1 MTDQNDGPDEE
12 ELIEN
17 LTVIQREI
25 KGDKARLD
33 TLYRKQALNEP
44 GALSGELVQT
54 LYPAVVDIT
63 EVITQLLTNHSEGLL
78 GVEDAVYQQNTKA
91 MQLLVT
97 ALVAKGALEQETA
110 TKVIEIIGNDDTT
123 VESFLTS
130 ADSSLV
136 LAQLQAYEQVLKEQ
150 ANGEPSTP
158 LKTLQQAIARVQ
170 EISEGTEEESDSDS
184 ESTEIETVETE
195 GTEAEA

>member
-44 GALSGELVQT
+44 GALAGELVQT

-136 LAQLQAYEQVLKEQ
+136 LTQLQAYEQVLKEQ

-170 EISEGTEEESDSDS
+170 EISEGTEDEEPAT
-184 ESTEIETVETE
+184 ESTELETVETE